1 MRNKF
6 IEIKQRLQLIKKLL
20 RSNNTSYIVENF
32 KRRNKKNWFLYEQDN
47 LFSAINNTNNFITSI
62 IKTIVII

>member
-32 KRRNKKNWFLYEQDN
+32 KRRNKKN
-47 LFSAINNTNNFITSI
+47 
-62 IKTIVII
+62 